1 MMVCQSAFAYDY
13 YVNGIYYRKATQQ
26 LPGGGCGETYLI
38 VVNDDDPNTYSG
50 DVVIPETE
58 IINGESLRVRYIG
71 SEAFYGCVNL
81 TSVTLPNTIVNIG
94 FHSFADCHLL
104 EVIDI
109 PASIQQINSNAFS
122 NCYEL
127 DHIFIHSTE
136 PFFLWDDAFAECP
149 FIEVIDLPAGM
160 VQINSFAFS
169 YCPRLDYIFIHD
181 TEPFFL
187 WDDALA
193 NINDHVNIV
202 VPCNCIEAFEAAEEW
217 QGIQLYDDCGNVGI
231 GEAKAVAFD
240 VYPNPVSGALTIEAE
255 GLVTISDE
263 MGRVVR
269 SLFVDDKQTIDLQG
283 LSSGL
288 YFVKVGTEVKKVMV
302 K

>member
-1 MMVCQSAFAYDY
+1 MKRTVIFSVLALALVMCCQSAFAYDY

-58 IINGESLRVRYIG
+58 TINDEIYRVRYIG

-94 FHSFADCHLL
+94 FHSFADCPLL

-109 PASIQQINSNAFS
+109 PAGMVQINSNAFS
-122 NCYEL
+122 
-127 DHIFIHSTE
+127 
-136 PFFLWDDAFAECP
+136 
-149 FIEVIDLPAGM
+149 
-160 VQINSFAFS
+160 
-169 YCPRLDYIFIHD
+169 YCKELDYIFIHD

-187 WDDALA
+187 WDDAFA
-193 NINDHVNIV
+193 EINDHVHIV

-217 QGIQLYDDCGNVGI
+217 QGIQLFDDCGHVGV
-231 GEAKAVAFD
+231 GETKMVTLD
-240 VYPNPVSGALTIEAE
+240 VYPNPASSTLTIEAD
-255 GLVTISDE
+255 GLVTIIDE

-269 SLFVDDKQTIDLQG
+269 TLFVKKEETISLDG
-283 LSSGL
+283 LASGF
-288 YFVKVGTEVKKVMV
+288 YFVKAGDVVKKVLV

>member
-1 MMVCQSAFAYDY
+1 MLTMALMMICQSAFAYDY

-38 VVNDDDPNTYSG
+38 VVNDDYQNTYSG
-50 DVVIPETE
+50 DVVVPETE
-58 IINGESLRVRYIG
+58 TINGETYRVKYIA
-71 SEAFYGCVNL
+71 SEAFYGCQYL

-94 FHSFADCHLL
+94 FHSFAECPLL

-122 NCYEL
+122 NCEKL
-127 DHIFIHSTE
+127 DYIFIHNNQ
-136 PFFLWDDAFAECP
+136 PFFLWDDAFA
-149 FIEVIDLPAGM
+149 D
-160 VQINSFAFS
+160 
-169 YCPRLDYIFIHD
+169 
-181 TEPFFL
+181 
-187 WDDALA
+187 
-193 NINDHVNIV
+193 INDHVHIV
-202 VPCNCIEAFEAAEEW
+202 VPCNCIEAFEASEEW

-231 GEAKAVAFD
+231 GEAKTVAFD

-269 SLFVDDKQTIDLQG
+269 TLFVDDKQTIDLQG
-283 LSSGL
+283 LSSGF
-288 YFVKVGTEVKKVMV
+288 YFVKAGDAVKKVLV